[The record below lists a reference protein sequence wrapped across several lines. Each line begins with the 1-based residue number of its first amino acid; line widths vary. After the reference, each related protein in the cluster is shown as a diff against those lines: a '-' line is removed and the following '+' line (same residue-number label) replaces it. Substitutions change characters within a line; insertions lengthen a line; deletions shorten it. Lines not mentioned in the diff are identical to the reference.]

1 MRFEPP
7 LAEARFLARYK
18 RFFAD
23 VALPSGAVLTAHC
36 PNTGAMM
43 GLDLPGARA
52 WISASDNPKRKLR
65 HTLEAIEADGVAV
78 GINTGRPNR
87 LAEEAIR
94 AGRIA
99 EFADVAAIRREV
111 RYGANSRVDLVL
123 EHGGEARPTYVE
135 IKNVHLS
142 RRAGLAEFPDSAT
155 ARGVKHLGELA
166 AMAAAGTRAVM
177 LYIVQRPDAARFA
190 IAADLDPAYAA
201 AVAAARAAGVEM
213 LAYACRVSPEEIA
226 VSHRLD
232 MI

>member
-1 MRFEPP
+1 
-7 LAEARFLARYK
+7 
-18 RFFAD
+18 
-23 VALPSGAVLTAHC
+23 
-36 PNTGAMM
+36 
-43 GLDLPGARA
+43 
-52 WISASDNPKRKLR
+52 
-65 HTLEAIEADGVAV
+65 LEAIEADGVAV

-99 EFADVAAIRREV
+99 ELAGVAAIRREV

-123 EHGGEARPTYVE
+123 EHAGEVRPTYVE

>member
-1 MRFEPP
+1 MRLDPP
-7 LAEARFLARYK
+7 LAEGRLLARYK

-23 VALPSGAVLTAHC
+23 IALPGGDIVTAHC

-43 GLDLPGARA
+43 GLDRPGARA
-52 WISASDNPKRKLR
+52 WISTSDNPKRKLR
-65 HTLEAIEADGVAV
+65 HTLEALEADGVVV

-94 AGRIA
+94 GGRIA

-123 EHGGEARPTYVE
+123 EHGAGASPTYVE

-142 RRAGLAEFPDSAT
+142 RSAGLAEFPDCAT

-166 AMAAAGTRAVM
+166 AMAAAGTRAAM

-190 IAADLDPAYAA
+190 IAADLDPGYAA

-226 VSHRLD
+226 VSHPLE
-232 MI
+232 MT